1 MEYTLQFK
9 TGGGTTIE
17 PIKGNYGD
25 KINAPENPT
34 RKGYIF
40 KNWSENGKKVDNL
53 PTTMPAESHIYT
65 AIWERKTYQITYD
78 LNGGSMKSGEKNP
91 TTYNVDTTVFKLK
104 NPVRAGYTFTGW
116 SGTQITGV
124 SDNVSVKQGSTD
136 NRTYK
141 AN

>member
-25 KINAPENPT
+25 KINTPENPT

-40 KNWSENGKKVDNL
+40 KNWSKNGKKVDNL

-65 AIWERKTYQITYD
+65 AIWERETYQITYD
-78 LNGGSMKSGEKNP
+78 LNGGSMKSGRRIRRL
-91 TTYNVDTTVFKLK
+91 TTWTPPYLN
-104 NPVRAGYTFTGW
+104 
-116 SGTQITGV
+116 
-124 SDNVSVKQGSTD
+124 
-136 NRTYK
+136 
-141 AN
+141 

>member
-1 MEYTLQFK
+1 MTIPDKDLTYKAQWLKMEYTLQFK

-65 AIWERKTYQITYD
+65 AIWERETYQITYD
-78 LNGGSMKSGEKNP
+78 LNGRKHEVRGEE
-91 TTYNVDTTVFKLK
+91 
-104 NPVRAGYTFTGW
+104 
-116 SGTQITGV
+116 
-124 SDNVSVKQGSTD
+124 SDDLQRGHH
-136 NRTYK
+136 RI
-141 AN
+141 